1 MKAIKEF
8 VYEGYMSQE
17 AQDFFKDNLEKEQRD
32 GLAVIGSFVKLAS
45 GNTHMPNKGDVFTK
59 WENETI
65 TVKSLHRT
73 Y

>member
-1 MKAIKEF
+1 MEKEF

-32 GLAVIGSFVKLAS
+32 SLAVMGFFVKLAS
-45 GNTHMPNKGDVFTK
+45 GKTHMPNKGDVFTK
-59 WENETI
+59 WENGSI

>member
-1 MKAIKEF
+1 MEKEF

-32 GLAVIGSFVKLAS
+32 SLAVMGFFVKLAS
-45 GNTHMPNKGDVFTK
+45 GKTYMPNKGDVFTK
-59 WENETI
+59 WENGSI